1 MEWASFLKEF
11 INPGDFDALIMGW
24 NIPMDPDGYNVWHSS
39 KTRPGELNF
48 INFQNTEVDELL
60 EKGRRTLD
68 QQQRKVYYDR
78 FQEILAEE
86 QPYVFL
92 FVPDALPA
100 VAARVHGVEP
110 APAGIMH
117 NFIRWHVPLALRKY
131 TR

>member
-1 MEWASFLKEF
+1 MKLSS
-11 INPGDFDALIMGW
+11 PGR
-24 NIPMDPDGYNVWHSS
+24 VWHSS

-48 INFQNTEVDELL
+48 INFQNAEVDELL

-68 QQQRKVYYDR
+68 QQQRKAYYDR

-100 VAARVHGVEP
+100 VAARVHGIEP
-110 APAGIMH
+110 APAGITH
-117 NFIRWHVPLALRKY
+117 NFIRWHVPQALRKY